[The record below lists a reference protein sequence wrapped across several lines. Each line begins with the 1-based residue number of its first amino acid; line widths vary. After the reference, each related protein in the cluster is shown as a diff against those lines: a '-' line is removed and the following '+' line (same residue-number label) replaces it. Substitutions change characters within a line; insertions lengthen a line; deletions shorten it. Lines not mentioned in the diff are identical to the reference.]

1 MQGSKPKYPRSKV
14 NQWLLGGELSELED
28 LPIVTATSRNYG
40 AQIAHLEMELLARD
54 QQIAHLKAWVLRLEI
69 AAGFRSSVN
78 LEDYFAYLD
87 KIYPDRPAM
96 PKRETGS

>member
-1 MQGSKPKYPRSKV
+1 
-14 NQWLLGGELSELED
+14 
-28 LPIVTATSRNYG
+28 
-40 AQIAHLEMELLARD
+40 MELLARD